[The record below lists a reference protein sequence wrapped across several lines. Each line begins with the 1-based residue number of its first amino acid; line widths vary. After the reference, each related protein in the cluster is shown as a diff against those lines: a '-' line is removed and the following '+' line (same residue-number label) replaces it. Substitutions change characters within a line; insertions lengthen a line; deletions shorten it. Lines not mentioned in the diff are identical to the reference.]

1 MEKKNQNPIRRIIR
15 EICFGISKIFKMKN
29 ICLQKIK
36 TEEEKR
42 VRFEPVLPEESK
54 ALVMLASKLGIFQ
67 LYSFCIFMH
76 VASRLWECER

>member
-15 EICFGISKIFKMKN
+15 EICFGISKIFKTKN

-42 VRFEPVLPEESK
+42 VRFEPVLPEESPMT
-54 ALVMLASKLGIFQ
+54 V
-67 LYSFCIFMH
+67 FMQKNA
-76 VASRLWECER
+76 V